1 MDRKDALKALFEQ
14 EGNPTTFHI
23 YHTGSKKHNFSI
35 HTISDSRTTLKI
47 DDAPLARST
56 TEKSQRPLNDNTLFQ
71 RRNTWSSIPTKVKR
85 GKYLDKKDHD
95 PRTETSP
102 YYLHLPTLYGHMPP
116 YTLRHGGTKR
126 APPACLLNPSWFW
139 RKWTMQF
146 GDVLAQ
152 DGVIDG
158 RGVVNI
164 KYGTKKGED
173 GTLKGYAVRAKRYM
187 GESGKQWFR
196 TQQTLK
202 EDATKPIPKVR
213 PDEVVQLAWASPFT
227 TRTREYHFIWRDFTF
242 KWKGTKSVRRS
253 ENIFQPFLRYNHLKL
268 VVVVPSKD
276 VSAKEEEVLLATYTS
291 VPASRKAGRLE
302 LYQDAIDDFLSEHI
316 HDTFGLKADTF
327 GSKVDTFGL
336 QDDTFQLQGDP
347 FRQKD
352 DTFQQQGDPFRL
364 QGDTFQ
370 QEGDPFKLQGDTF
383 RLQGD
388 TFQLKDD
395 ASPSKENSLNEKK
408 ASASVQDFHSDSKP
422 DQRLRD
428 LLVASAMCMIIS
440 EYQKRQVII
449 QIILAALNA
458 TG

>member
-1 MDRKDALKALFEQ
+1 MDRKDASNALFEQ
-14 EGNPTTFHI
+14 ESNATTSVFHI
-23 YHTGSKKHNFSI
+23 YHTGCKKHNFSI
-35 HTISDSRTTLKI
+35 HTISDSRTTLKL
-47 DDAPLARST
+47 DDAPLVRNT
-56 TEKSQRPLNDNTLFQ
+56 TGKSQHPLNDRTLFQ
-71 RRNTWSSIPTKVKR
+71 RRNTWSSIPTKAKR
-85 GKYLDKKDHD
+85 GKYLDKREYD

-102 YYLHLPTLYGHMPP
+102 YYLYLPTLYGHMPP

-126 APPACLLNPSWFW
+126 APPACLMESSWFW

-196 TQQTLK
+196 TQKALQEHNTELVQK
-202 EDATKPIPKVR
+202 MKPN
-213 PDEVVQLAWASPFT
+213 EAVQLAWASPFS
-227 TRTREYHFIWRDFTF
+227 TRTREYHFKWRDFKF

-253 ENIFQPFLRYNHLKL
+253 ENFFQPFLRYNHLKL
-268 VVVVPSKD
+268 VVAVPSK
-276 VSAKEEEVLLATYTS
+276 VVGTHEEEVLLATYTS

-327 GSKVDTFGL
+327 GAK
-336 QDDTFQLQGDP
+336 
-347 FRQKD
+347 
-352 DTFQQQGDPFRL
+352 
-364 QGDTFQ
+364 
-370 QEGDPFKLQGDTF
+370 
-383 RLQGD
+383 
-388 TFQLKDD
+388 
-395 ASPSKENSLNEKK
+395 
-408 ASASVQDFHSDSKP
+408 
-422 DQRLRD
+422 RLRD
-428 LLVASAMCMIIS
+428 VLVASAMCMVIS